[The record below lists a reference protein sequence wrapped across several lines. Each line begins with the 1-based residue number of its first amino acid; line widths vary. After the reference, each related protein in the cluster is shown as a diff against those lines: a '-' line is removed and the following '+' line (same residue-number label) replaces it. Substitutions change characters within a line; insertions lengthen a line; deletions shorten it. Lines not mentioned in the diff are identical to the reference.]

1 LHPYYFPALGPSF
14 LGDCL
19 RCAYL
24 EAAFYATAMKQVQA
38 ARFAWIA
45 AEIYLGS
52 HGIVTGAAYPGRAI
66 Q

>member
-1 LHPYYFPALGPSF
+1 
-14 LGDCL
+14 
-19 RCAYL
+19 
-24 EAAFYATAMKQVQA
+24 MKQVQA

>member
-1 LHPYYFPALGPSF
+1 
-14 LGDCL
+14 
-19 RCAYL
+19 
-24 EAAFYATAMKQVQA
+24 MKQVQA

-45 AEIYLGS
+45 AGIYLGS